1 MKFTRQRFQRGT
13 LRKVARANNKW
24 AWEYRYQD
32 LLIGKRQS
40 MFLST
45 EKSPTQVAVERH
57 LEVFVLKLNSEN
69 PTLAILETTFAAI
82 LDRFIEEERLLEIK
96 QRRPGDRCVSEGELS
111 YSTVVSYLSVIKR
124 VREKW
129 GAPASPG

>member
-1 MKFTRQRFQRGT
+1 
-13 LRKVARANNKW
+13 
-24 AWEYRYQD
+24 
-32 LLIGKRQS
+32 

-45 EKSPTQVAVERH
+45 EKFPTQVAVERH

-69 PTLAILETTFAAI
+69 PTLAILEPTFSAI
-82 LDRFIEEERLLEIK
+82 LYRFIEEERLLEIK

-111 YSTVVSYLSVIKR
+111 YSTVTSYLSVIKR

-129 GAPASPG
+129 GSHPHHPDEARSGAGLAEEDGRRAQDQRPLQGSHAPFV